1 LGRSGRIYRSK
12 TRKASAEK
20 KNCERQVMM
29 VDAREGAV
37 GCDRGQKMH
46 LMGFSIE

>member
-20 KNCERQVMM
+20 KIVS
-29 VDAREGAV
+29 AR
-37 GCDRGQKMH
+37 
-46 LMGFSIE
+46 